1 MAGRGSE
8 VFRDYLDRLLDD
20 INKRAESERRE
31 TAELQQL
38 EQTVAD
44 RRAALIKTREN
55 LATLEREAVSLLAAR
70 TNKN

>member
-1 MAGRGSE
+1 MAGSGSE

-20 INKRAESERRE
+20 INKEAESERND

-44 RRAALIKTREN
+44 RIAAVIKKR
-55 LATLEREAVSLLAAR
+55 
-70 TNKN
+70 